1 MGKIYTIL
9 IFCHTQLLL
18 TLTSKHL
25 YAETDRALYKAE
37 SFKESNYSLKK
48 VIGAALLCASNSVSS
63 TVWYYSYLSVNAL
76 IFT

>member
-25 YAETDRALYKAE
+25 YAKTDRALYKAE
-37 SFKESNYSLKK
+37 NFKKSN
-48 VIGAALLCASNSVSS
+48 
-63 TVWYYSYLSVNAL
+63 
-76 IFT
+76 